1 MLCPSFF
8 AAIIVALASAALLPT
23 VIALSPKQPVR
34 RISGK
39 RLSSRF
45 ASSESEFTIHS
56 IPSKTSTAA
65 STVPSAVT
73 SPASTLVPG
82 PPRETKPD
90 YENIIGPLGRTA
102 DRLFLIVF
110 RQQLETITGLSSSY
124 AYDDYQGLID
134 ITRQLNQQFPQ
145 SVVQQRAQQVLISLF
160 PSWMPGSYAQ
170 LFSKPFPNFSAR
182 MNAWATRVAG
192 TWLMGE
198 CEINDVVVNHKI
210 DDTNE
215 EVNEIGRNQGLL
227 VKRCRFLEESG
238 CASVCVNSCKIPTQN
253 FFWQNMGLPL
263 TMEPNYDTFECQF
276 SFGKMPTEETELAAQ
291 RTPCLLRCPSAGSS
305 LRTRHVQQA
314 RGRSV
319 NGGGSD
325 TSCVVEGENFSS
337 SSSGDKGEQRS
348 LLTESVIDSCKL
360 MGFYNNSFTVP
371 RI

>member
-1 MLCPSFF
+1 MLCPSIFTS
-8 AAIIVALASAALLPT
+8 IGVVALAAVALPPT
-23 VIALSPKQPVR
+23 ATFALSPPVR
-34 RISGK
+34 LLHHNSGK
-39 RLSSRF
+39 RLSSCF
-45 ASSESEFTIHS
+45 SSSESDFTIRN
-56 IPSKTSTAA
+56 IPPIPSTAA
-65 STVPSAVT
+65 LAVPTTAK
-73 SPASTLVPG
+73 SPASTATLVPG

-90 YENIIGPLGRTA
+90 YENIIGPLGRIA
-102 DRLFLIVF
+102 DRLFLVIF
-110 RQQLETITGLSSSY
+110 RQKLENITGLSSSY

-134 ITRQLNQQFPQ
+134 ITRKLNQQFPQ

-170 LFSKPFPNFSAR
+170 LLSTPFPKFSAR
-182 MNAWATRVAG
+182 MNSWATRVAG

-198 CEINDVVVNHKI
+198 CEINDIVLLVNRKNT

-215 EVNEIGRNQGLL
+215 EVNEIGKNQGLL

-263 TMEPNYDTFECQF
+263 TLEPNYDTFECQF

-314 RGRSV
+314 RGESV
-319 NGGGSD
+319 NGGGTD
-325 TSCVVEGENFSS
+325 TSRAAGENGLS
-337 SSSGDKGEQRS
+337 SSSGDKKEQRS
-348 LLTESVIDSCKL
+348 QLTESVIDSCKL
-360 MGFYNNSFTVP
+360 M
-371 RI
+371 